1 MPPSKMVA
9 MMTLGKG
16 MMAGAMTG
24 SRVAGT
30 RMVGMI
36 ALGEGMMTGG
46 ETLGKETVKALGKE
60 TVAGGEALGKE
71 KSLPPLHQAFTSS

>member
-1 MPPSKMVA
+1 
-9 MMTLGKG
+9 

-36 ALGEGMMTGG
+36 ALGEGMMIGG